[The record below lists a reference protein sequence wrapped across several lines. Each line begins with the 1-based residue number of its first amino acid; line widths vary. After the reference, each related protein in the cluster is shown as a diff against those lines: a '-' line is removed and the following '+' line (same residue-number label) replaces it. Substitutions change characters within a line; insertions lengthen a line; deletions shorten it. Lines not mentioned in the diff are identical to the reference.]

1 MIADYHQILKQCEPY
16 GAKLLVVSKNQ
27 TPDSILK
34 IYKEGQRL
42 FAENKVQSLL
52 KNQQSLPQDINW
64 HLIGHLQSN
73 KVKDAVEVSSL
84 IHSLDS
90 FKLAQTIQKES
101 IKKHKTTDLLIQIK
115 ISDDQEKSGFLWDDL
130 MRSLD
135 QDPWDQLDAIRI
147 RGVMGIGSLAAQN
160 TRQEFKNLY
169 SHFTELKK
177 NFFQNNTEFTEV
189 SMGMSSDY
197 LIALEEGAT
206 MIRVGSIIFEGKD

>member
-1 MIADYHQILKQCEPY
+1 MIADYHQILKQCELN

-27 TPDSILK
+27 SPDSILK

-52 KNQQSLPQDINW
+52 KNQQSLPKDINW

-90 FKLAQTIQKES
+90 FKLAQTIHKES
-101 IKKHKTTDLLIQIK
+101 IKQHKTMDLLIQIK
-115 ISDDQEKSGFLWDDL
+115 ISNDQEKSGFLWEDL
-130 MRSLD
+130 IRSLEH
-135 QDPWDQLDAIRI
+135 DPWDQLDAIRI
-147 RGVMGIGSLAAQN
+147 KGVMGIGSIDALN
-160 TRQEFKNLY
+160 TRQEFKTLY

-177 NFFQNNTEFTEV
+177 NFFQNKSDFTEV

-206 MIRVGSIIFEGKD
+206 MIRVGSVIFEGG

>member
-1 MIADYHQILKQCEPY
+1 MIADYHQILKQCESY
-16 GAKLLVVSKNQ
+16 RAKLLVVSKNQ
-27 TPDSILK
+27 APGSILK
-34 IYKEGQRL
+34 IYNEGQRL

-52 KNQQSLPQDINW
+52 KNQQSLPKDIEW

-73 KVKDAVEVSSL
+73 KAKDAIQVCSL

-101 IKKHKTTDLLIQIK
+101 KKQHKTTDLLIQIK
-115 ISDDQEKSGFLWDDL
+115 ISNDQEKSGFLWDDL
-130 MRSLD
+130 IRSLE
-135 QDPWDQLDAIRI
+135 QDPWEQLDAIRI

-169 SHFTELKK
+169 SHFIELKK
-177 NFFQNNTEFTEV
+177 NFFQNQSEFNEV

-197 LIALEEGAT
+197 QIALEEGAT
-206 MIRVGSIIFEGKD
+206 MIRVGSVIFEGE

>member
-1 MIADYHQILKQCEPY
+1 MITDYYQILKQCEPY
-16 GAKLLVVSKNQ
+16 GGKLLVVSKNQ
-27 TPDSILK
+27 SPDSILK

-52 KNQQSLPQDINW
+52 KNQQSLPKDIDW

-73 KVKDAVEVSSL
+73 KVKDAVEVSRM

-130 MRSLD
+130 IRSLE
-135 QDPWDQLDAIRI
+135 QDPWDPLDGIRI
-147 RGVMGIGSLAAQN
+147 RGVMGIGSLAGQN
-160 TRQEFKNLY
+160 TRQEFKTLY

-177 NFFQNNTEFTEV
+177 NFFQSKSDFTEV

-206 MIRVGSIIFEGKD
+206 MIRVGSVIFEGE